1 VSRDLHGG
9 FEMIYLVED
18 DDAIRE
24 LMLYTLKASG
34 FEAKGFTN
42 ASRFWR
48 AVSEE
53 LPKLVILDIM

>member
-1 VSRDLHGG
+1 
-9 FEMIYLVED
+9 MIYLVED